1 MAKLFALLLWV
12 KSIAVGDIKM
22 KTSSKYWSAGY
33 VRPRQAPDRPRQAP
47 ARGKPRQA
55 VQARASRG
63 KPRQAVASRG
73 KPRQATAS
81 RGRSRPAPAGYDGL
95 RCRGW

>member
-1 MAKLFALLLWV
+1 MFFNKVPRMAKLFALLLWV

-33 VRPRQAPDRPRQAP
+33 VRPRQAP

-55 VQARASRG
+55 VQARASCG
-63 KPRQAVASRG
+63 KPWQAVAS
-73 KPRQATAS
+73 
-81 RGRSRPAPAGYDGL
+81 
-95 RCRGW
+95 